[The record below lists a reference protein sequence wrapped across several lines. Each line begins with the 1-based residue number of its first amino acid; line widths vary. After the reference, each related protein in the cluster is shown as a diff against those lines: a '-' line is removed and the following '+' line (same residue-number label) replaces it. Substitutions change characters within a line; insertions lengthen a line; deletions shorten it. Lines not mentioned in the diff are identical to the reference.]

1 MCKIKKSTYISEIVI
16 TLIQIG
22 ATFIVLML
30 TYMLFAL
37 IDYSSGING
46 FIGITFIQPIFAA
59 IASFIS
65 IVFCFLLGL
74 PIRLSNRINYWWTDH
89 FYLPLTILFIG
100 IVLLSLS
107 VIPFFSKE
115 IVDFT
120 DESEIKRMAPNL
132 AMIISGWFLTTF
144 SILHTYP
151 SRKLIEKFSINRQ

>member
-37 IDYSSGING
+37 IDYSSGIDG

-59 IASFIS
+59 IVSFIS

-74 PIRLSNRINYWWTDH
+74 PIRLSTRIKDWWTDH

-107 VIPFFSKE
+107 GIKLFSKE
-115 IVDFT
+115 IVNFT
-120 DESEIKRMAPNL
+120 DCAEVEKVVPNL
-132 AMIISGWFLTTF
+132 EMVISGWFLMAF

-151 SRKLIEKFSINRQ
+151 PKKWLKNLI

>member
-1 MCKIKKSTYISEIVI
+1 MNKYIKIVI
-16 TLIQIG
+16 TLIQVG

-65 IVFCFLLGL
+65 IGFCFLLGL
-74 PIRLSNRINYWWTDH
+74 PIRLSTRINYWWTDH
-89 FYLPLTILFIG
+89 FYLPLIILFIG
-100 IVLLSLS
+100 IALLSLS
-107 VIPFFSKE
+107 GITFFSKE
-115 IVDFT
+115 IVNFT
-120 DESEIKRMAPNL
+120 DGAEVGKVVPNL
-132 AMIISGWFLTTF
+132 EMVISGWFLMAF

-151 SRKLIEKFSINRQ
+151 SKKLVKKFSVNRQ

>member
-1 MCKIKKSTYISEIVI
+1 MYKIKKSTYISEIII
-16 TLIQIG
+16 TLIQVG

-37 IDYSSGING
+37 IDYSGGING
-46 FIGITFIQPIFAA
+46 FIGITFIQPVFAA
-59 IASFIS
+59 IVSFVS

-74 PIRLSNRINYWWTDH
+74 PIRLSTRIKHWWIDH
-89 FYLPLTILFIG
+89 FYLPLIIIIVG
-100 IVLLSLS
+100 IVLMSLS

-120 DESEIKRMAPNL
+120 DGSEIKRMVPNL
-132 AMIISGWFLTTF
+132 TMIISGWFLTTF

-151 SRKLIEKFSINRQ
+151 PSKLIEKFSINKQ

>member
-1 MCKIKKSTYISEIVI
+1 MSKYIKVVI
-16 TLIQIG
+16 TLIQVG

-74 PIRLSNRINYWWTDH
+74 PIRLSTRIKDWWIDH
-89 FYLPLTILFIG
+89 FYLPLIIMIVG

-120 DESEIKRMAPNL
+120 NGSEIKRMVPNL
-132 AMIISGWFLTTF
+132 AMIILGWFLTTF

>member
-107 VIPFFSKE
+107 VIPFFSK
-115 IVDFT
+115 
-120 DESEIKRMAPNL
+120 
-132 AMIISGWFLTTF
+132 
-144 SILHTYP
+144 
-151 SRKLIEKFSINRQ
+151 

>member
-1 MCKIKKSTYISEIVI
+1 
-16 TLIQIG
+16 
-22 ATFIVLML
+22 ML

-37 IDYSSGING
+37 INYSSGIDG

-59 IASFIS
+59 IVSFIS

-74 PIRLSNRINYWWTDH
+74 PIRLSTRIKDWWINH
-89 FYLPLTILFIG
+89 FYLPLIIMIVG

-151 SRKLIEKFSINRQ
+151 PRKMVEKFNINK

>member
-37 IDYSSGING
+37 INYSSGIDG

-59 IASFIS
+59 IVSFIS

-74 PIRLSNRINYWWTDH
+74 PIRLSTRIKDWWINH
-89 FYLPLTILFIG
+89 FYLPLIIMIVG

-120 DESEIKRMAPNL
+120 NGSEIKRMVPNL
-132 AMIISGWFLTTF
+132 AMIILGWFLTTF

-151 SRKLIEKFSINRQ
+151 PRKMVEKFNINK